1 MCPRLVPDYH
11 PEVERVAMAA
21 LRLAAR
27 CAGGF
32 GVAAIARSGTSACQ
46 ASAAGGDTPT
56 AVSAPQGDAQMSQR
70 FLEARRVFLNG
81 AVNDESANRLVAE
94 LLYLEAASPG
104 TPIDLYI
111 NSSGG
116 SLWGGFAVYDTMR
129 AISSPVRTICI
140 GRCRSMAAVLL
151 AAGEPGE
158 RYAAASARLMIHQ
171 PSWSFD
177 SHDGAASKS
186 ATNVT
191 AEAAECEAQRKHWA
205 ATLAVLTGR
214 DAAELDARMAHDHY
228 LTAEEARELGIVDR
242 LLRSVVASTVADGKP
257 GVEGVPE
264 KPSSP

>member
-1 MCPRLVPDYH
+1 
-11 PEVERVAMAA
+11 MAA

-94 LLYLEAASPG
+94 LLYLEAATPG

-129 AISSPVRTICI
+129 AISSPVRTIWISSRPFCSI
-140 GRCRSMAAVLL
+140 SSVRS
-151 AAGEPGE
+151 
-158 RYAAASARLMIHQ
+158 
-171 PSWSFD
+171 
-177 SHDGAASKS
+177 
-186 ATNVT
+186 
-191 AEAAECEAQRKHWA
+191 
-205 ATLAVLTGR
+205 
-214 DAAELDARMAHDHY
+214 
-228 LTAEEARELGIVDR
+228 
-242 LLRSVVASTVADGKP
+242 
-257 GVEGVPE
+257 
-264 KPSSP
+264 